1 MSREPLSFCMVT
13 TFYPPHNF
21 GGDGIYVHRLSN
33 ELARRG
39 HRVTVVSAPDAYE
52 LLGGTGGAAPGEHEN
67 VTPEPLEP
75 RLGRLSPLITYLSG
89 RPGLRARQLRELF
102 RRERFDVVHFHNVS
116 LVGGP
121 GLLAYGDGVKL
132 YTTHEHWLVCPMH
145 TLWRLDREPCE
156 RPTCLRCT
164 IAYRRPP
171 QLWRYTGLLKR
182 EAGHVDMF
190 LAPSTFTLEAHR
202 ARGFTA
208 PMTQLPHFLP
218 LEEEPEAAD
227 DGSTGEGRRPYF
239 LVVGRLE
246 RLKGV
251 QTLIDVFRR
260 YDAADLVVVGEGT
273 FGEELRQRAAGL
285 AHVQFT
291 GRLPFDSLRRH
302 YRGAIAL
309 LAPSVGYE
317 TFGMTTIEAF
327 AQRTPAIVRD
337 LGGLP
342 ETVVESGGGFTYGSD
357 DELLAAMESLRSN
370 PLLRTELGERGYRAY
385 RERWSPDPHLAAY
398 FDIIDGVT
406 EGRALRVGSRS
417 VKEGER

>member
-1 MSREPLSFCMVT
+1 VSREPLSFCMVT
-13 TFYPPHNF
+13 TFYPPHSF
-21 GGDGIYVHRLSN
+21 GGDGIYVHRLAN

-39 HRVTVVSAPDAYE
+39 HRVMVVSAPDAYE
-52 LLGGTGGAAPGEHEN
+52 LLGGTGHAVPAEHGN
-67 VTPEPLEP
+67 VTLEPLEP

-121 GLLAYGDGVKL
+121 GVLAYGDGVKL

-164 IAYRRPP
+164 LAYHRPP
-171 QLWRYTGLLKR
+171 QLWRYTRLLER
-182 EAGHVDMF
+182 EVGHVDMF
-190 LAPSTFTLEAHR
+190 LAPSAFTLQAHR

-208 PMTQLPHFLP
+208 PMSQLPHFLP
-218 LEEEPEAAD
+218 LDEERDAVDGRAA
-227 DGSTGEGRRPYF
+227 EERRPYF

-260 YDAADLVVVGEGT
+260 YDAADLLVVGEGT
-273 FGEELRQRAAGL
+273 FGKELRQQAAGL
-285 AHVQFT
+285 AHVEFV
-291 GRLPFDSLRRH
+291 GKIPFDSLREL

-317 TFGMTTIEAF
+317 TFGMTTIEGF

-342 ETVVESGGGFTYGSD
+342 ETVVESGGGFTYNND
-357 DELLAAMESLRSN
+357 DELVAAMESLRAN
-370 PLLRTELGERGYRAY
+370 PLLRAELGERGYRAY
-385 RERWSPDPHLAAY
+385 RERWSPDPHLEAY
-398 FDIIDGVT
+398 FDIIEQVT
-406 EGRALRVGSRS
+406 DARALRPASLS
-417 VKEGER
+417 VKEGHR